1 MSPAENAPEE
11 GTVIENYGGSS
22 PDVLS
27 AASENAQD
35 ASEEMVTVT
44 K

>member
-1 MSPAENAPEE
+1 MNPVENAPEE

-27 AASENAQD
+27 AASETAQD
-35 ASEEMVTVT
+35 ASEEMVMVVR
-44 K
+44 